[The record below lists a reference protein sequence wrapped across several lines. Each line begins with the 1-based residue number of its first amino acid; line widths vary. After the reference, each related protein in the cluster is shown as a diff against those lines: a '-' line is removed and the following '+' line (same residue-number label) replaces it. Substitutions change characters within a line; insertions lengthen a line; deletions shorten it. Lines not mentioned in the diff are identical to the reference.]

1 MNELMNN
8 IVLASNIFPVLGKVA
23 VIDFR
28 MKLEHAKYG
37 QTVVG
42 RYLLVSQTLFSF
54 RVLKHS
60 KSNHKDNCGSR
71 SLKNFLGL

>member
-1 MNELMNN
+1 MNT
-8 IVLASNIFPVLGKVA
+8 IVLVSNIFPVLGKVA
-23 VIDFR
+23 IIDFR
-28 MKLEHAKYG
+28 MKLERDKYG
-37 QTVVG
+37 QTVV

-54 RVLKHS
+54 GVLKHS